1 MKTFSLDSWKI
12 TSKTWH
18 SQVIYYPPEKLKY
31 VAKVV
36 LQHHNQGNEAIGD
49 YVINV
54 LPTTTTTTND
64 TTTTTT
70 LETIKTILE
79 TADGASSLERI
90 LSKIVA
96 EICPKHSR
104 VCENLNLGEKGNLGG
119 EMIEETDSLEKLSLE
134 DAKMLFF
141 QNSLVKIFWFF
152 TW

>member
-1 MKTFSLDSWKI
+1 MGPMPRVTR
-12 TSKTWH
+12 
-18 SQVIYYPPEKLKY
+18 QEKLKH
-31 VAKVV
+31 VTKVV
-36 LQHHNQGNEAIGD
+36 LQHHNQGSKAIGD

-54 LPTTTTTTND
+54 LPTNNT

-96 EICPKHSR
+96 EICPKHSS

-134 DAKMLFF
+134 DEIM
-141 QNSLVKIFWFF
+141 SLKK
-152 TW
+152 

>member
-1 MKTFSLDSWKI
+1 MAKPIF
-12 TSKTWH
+12 
-18 SQVIYYPPEKLKY
+18 YPPEKLKHLT
-31 VAKVV
+31 KVV
-36 LQHHNQGNEAIGD
+36 LQHHNQAIGD
-49 YVINV
+49 YFINV
-54 LPTTTTTTND
+54 LPTNNTT

-134 DAKMLFF
+134 DEIM
-141 QNSLVKIFWFF
+141 SLKKKAI
-152 TW
+152 

>member
-1 MKTFSLDSWKI
+1 MT
-12 TSKTWH
+12 
-18 SQVIYYPPEKLKY
+18 
-31 VAKVV
+31 KVV
-36 LQHHNQGNEAIGD
+36 LQHHNQGSEAIGD

-54 LPTTTTTTND
+54 LPTNNT

-79 TADGASSLERI
+79 TADGASSLEQI

-134 DAKMLFF
+134 DEIMSLKKIKPPKMEVALQHCETVPNKLHFRT
-141 QNSLVKIFWFF
+141 L
-152 TW
+152 

>member
-1 MKTFSLDSWKI
+1 MT
-12 TSKTWH
+12 
-18 SQVIYYPPEKLKY
+18 
-31 VAKVV
+31 KVV
-36 LQHHNQGNEAIGD
+36 LQHHNQGSEAIGD

-54 LPTTTTTTND
+54 LPTNNT

-79 TADGASSLERI
+79 TADITSSLERI

-134 DAKMLFF
+134 DEIMSLKKIKPPKMEEALQHCETVPNKLHFRT
-141 QNSLVKIFWFF
+141 L
-152 TW
+152 

>member
-1 MKTFSLDSWKI
+1 M
-12 TSKTWH
+12 
-18 SQVIYYPPEKLKY
+18 
-31 VAKVV
+31 AKVV
-36 LQHHNQGNEAIGD
+36 LQHHNQGKEAIGD

-64 TTTTTT
+64 TTTTTTT

-134 DAKMLFF
+134 DKIMSLKEIKPSKMEVASQHCETVPNKLHFRT
-141 QNSLVKIFWFF
+141 L
-152 TW
+152 

>member
-1 MKTFSLDSWKI
+1 MT
-12 TSKTWH
+12 
-18 SQVIYYPPEKLKY
+18 
-31 VAKVV
+31 KVV
-36 LQHHNQGNEAIGD
+36 LQHHNQGSEAIGD
-49 YVINV
+49 CVINV
-54 LPTTTTTTND
+54 LPTNNT

-134 DAKMLFF
+134 DEIYSVC
-141 QNSLVKIFWFF
+141 NGGRVHPWGEGTPSP
-152 TW
+152 

>member
-1 MKTFSLDSWKI
+1 MT
-12 TSKTWH
+12 
-18 SQVIYYPPEKLKY
+18 
-31 VAKVV
+31 KVV
-36 LQHHNQGNEAIGD
+36 LQHHNQGSEAIGD

-54 LPTTTTTTND
+54 LPTNNT

-79 TADGASSLERI
+79 TADITSSLERI

-134 DAKMLFF
+134 DEIMSLKKIKPPKMEVAL
-141 QNSLVKIFWFF
+141 QHCEIVPNRIKDIHLIPG
-152 TW
+152 

>member
-1 MKTFSLDSWKI
+1 MT
-12 TSKTWH
+12 
-18 SQVIYYPPEKLKY
+18 
-31 VAKVV
+31 KVV
-36 LQHHNQGNEAIGD
+36 LQHHNQGSEAIGD

-54 LPTTTTTTND
+54 LPTNN
-64 TTTTTT
+64 TTTTT

-134 DAKMLFF
+134 DEIMSLKKIKPSKMEVASEHCETVPNKLHFRT
-141 QNSLVKIFWFF
+141 L
-152 TW
+152 